1 MEQDLAWEESDRE
14 LHPKGNVKAWGG
26 GEGGEEV
33 GEEERVCK
41 PRKAWPS

>member
-26 GEGGEEV
+26 GGEEV